1 MDSTD
6 WIIAKC
12 YSDGVGINL
21 YRFFGTANEAK
32 ERIAKLMEEDIGASS
47 EKLDYTSFIDDLTGG
62 RNDDLCA
69 TVAFEVF
76 HITYTARK
84 LNTLYI
90 F

>member
-21 YRFFGTANEAK
+21 YRFFGTANETK
-32 ERIAKLMEEDIGASS
+32 ERIAKLMEEDVGAFPR
-47 EKLDYTSFIDDLTGG
+47 KLDYTSSIADLTGG

-69 TVAFEVF
+69 AAVFEDF
-76 HITYTARK
+76 HIIYTARK